1 MKLNRIFKTIS
12 LLAVSAT
19 LTFSVISCN
28 PEGCT
33 DDNATNYDSKA
44 KKDDGSCTYAQP
56 DYDITGLKEVG
67 SSYAAGAQIKIY
79 SKHDLFAGYNFLYV
93 LTLDS
98 ASGDYLNS
106 GSVSI
111 VPMMDMG
118 TMMHSAPVENP
129 SSDMP
134 TMNGLYEAQVFF
146 VMPSMAGTWELKL
159 TYNNKDLGSTAMA
172 SIPVTVMQTTD
183 RVMASFRD
191 SSTSINTPIFLGYV
205 LPEKP
210 QVGLN
215 DIEIVV
221 FYRKDMNTWP
231 AENGVTLEIEPTMP
245 SMGHGSPN
253 NVNPTFMGNGHYKGK
268 VNYTM
273 SGLWK
278 IDVTVLRN
286 GTEISNNTYFEV
298 TL

>member
-19 LTFSVISCN
+19 LTFAVSSCN

-33 DDNATNYDSKA
+33 DDTATNYDSKA
-44 KKDDGSCTYAQP
+44 KKDDGSCTYAKA
-56 DYDITGLKEVG
+56 DYDVTGLKEVG
-67 SSYAAGAQIKIY
+67 SGYAAGAQIKIY
-79 SKHDLFAGYNFLYV
+79 SKMDLFAGYNFLYI

-98 ASGDYLNS
+98 ASGDYL
-106 GSVSI
+106 GQGHMSI
-111 VPMMDMG
+111 NPMMDMG

-129 SSDMP
+129 TSDMP

-146 VMPSMAGTWELKL
+146 VMPSMAGTWELNVE
-159 TYNNKDLGSTAMA
+159 YHNHDLGSTAIA
-172 SIPVTVMQTTD
+172 AIPVTVMQSTD

-191 SSTSINTPIFLGYV
+191 STTAMNTPIFLGYV
-205 LPEKP
+205 LPEEP
-210 QVGLN
+210 QIGLN

-253 NVNPTFMGNGHYKGK
+253 NVNPTFMGDGHYKGK

-278 IDVTVLRN
+278 IDVKVSRSGN
-286 GTEISNNTYFEV
+286 VISNNTYFEV